1 MPAVRRSY
9 AVPTRQVRIV
19 SGMSG
24 CRFVGL
30 DVHPGQAR
38 VPGQVNGSSHPQQ
51 LGARVGRHRH
61 ELTEG
66 VRAAG
71 EPQGWYD

>member
-1 MPAVRRSY
+1 
-9 AVPTRQVRIV
+9 
-19 SGMSG
+19 MSG